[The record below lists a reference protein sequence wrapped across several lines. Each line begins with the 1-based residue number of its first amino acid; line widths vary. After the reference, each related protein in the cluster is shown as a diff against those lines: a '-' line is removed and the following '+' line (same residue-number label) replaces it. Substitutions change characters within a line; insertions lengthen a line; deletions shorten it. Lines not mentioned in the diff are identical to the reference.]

1 MAWFAGPKSTIY
13 ALATHIARKAEF
25 ESRPV
30 KWRAGQDKDANTYV
44 IEISL

>member
-1 MAWFAGPKSTIY
+1 MAAK
-13 ALATHIARKAEF
+13 AIAVIGVPSF
-25 ESRPV
+25 VP